1 MNLRY
6 KFWLPQQLLVGV
18 IPFASAVGIP
28 YPVGDPIDWLM
39 VGTVTVSV
47 FLASG
52 VRFCRETAQMSHGR
66 YPRPRLRTDS
76 HAGLPH
82 YTKNSKDSQSTFVI

>member
-28 YPVGDPIDWLM
+28 YLVGDPIDWLM
-39 VGTVTVSV
+39 VGTGTVSV

-52 VRFCRETAQMSHGR
+52 VRFCRRDCTDE
-66 YPRPRLRTDS
+66 PRTLSTS
-76 HAGLPH
+76 QV
-82 YTKNSKDSQSTFVI
+82 KNG

>member
-6 KFWLPQQLLVGV
+6 KFWLPQQLLMGV
-18 IPFASAVGIP
+18 IPFALNAGIP
-28 YPVGDPIDWLM
+28 YLIGAPIDWLI

-52 VRFCRETAQMSHGR
+52 VRF
-66 YPRPRLRTDS
+66 YPRDCTDEPRTL
-76 HAGLPH
+76 
-82 YTKNSKDSQSTFVI
+82 SKSQVKTG